1 MQLKINEKF
10 PVEFSEA
17 GTYISFEDNT
27 FYAVMA
33 DEFWSDTELKL
44 FKNKKMLIQIVNK
57 SDQLIFLLSV
67 DGVIE
72 TSDFYFNIHDEEAF
86 VKADCYNFCF
96 ILLDKNSVINGMKT
110 CTLNKATSAIISQ
123 ILDQQ
128 QSSEYDEEVNLKKLA
143 ALQKQFEPFELQPFA
158 LCEES
163 H

>member
-1 MQLKINEKF
+1 
-10 PVEFSEA
+10 
-17 GTYISFEDNT
+17 
-27 FYAVMA
+27 
-33 DEFWSDTELKL
+33 
-44 FKNKKMLIQIVNK
+44 
-57 SDQLIFLLSV
+57 
-67 DGVIE
+67 
-72 TSDFYFNIHDEEAF
+72 
-86 VKADCYNFCF
+86 
-96 ILLDKNSVINGMKT
+96 MKT